1 MKLEKALKYFQP
13 NNFTVETQ
21 DYNDEFETPVLTAG
35 KSFIL
40 GYTDETEGIF
50 DQIPAIIFDDFTTS
64 FHYVDFPFKVKSTAM
79 KILVPAN
86 NDVNLKYVYYHMQG
100 VKIDT
105 ELHKRYWISRFSKQ
119 EIPLPPLKTQ
129 QEIVEILDAAA
140 ALRDHTKK
148 LLEEYDLLAQSI
160 FLDMFGDPVLNEKGF
175 NIESLA
181 NYGVF
186 KNGLNYSKNENGI
199 EIRNLG
205 VGDFKS
211 KYIIN
216 DMNTLSFIHLN
227 QMPSEG
233 FFLKNGDLVFVRSNG
248 NKDLVGR
255 CLVIHPEKEL
265 VTFSGFCIRYRLS
278 NNLLTSNFLAQL
290 FRIKSF
296 KQSMLKGG
304 RGANIQNINQ
314 NILSELNVPIPPITL
329 QNEFA
334 EKIEIIEQQKA
345 LAKQELQ
352 ESEDLFQA
360 LLQKAFKGE
369 LV

>member
-86 NDVNLKYVYYHMQG
+86 DEINLKYVYYQMCG

-105 ELHKRYWISRFSKQ
+105 QLHKRYWISRFSKQ
-119 EIPLPPLKTQ
+119 DIPLPPLKTQ
-129 QEIVEILDAAA
+129 QEIVEILDAAT

-160 FLDMFGDPVLNEKGF
+160 FLEMFGDPTTGETIELKDSLN
-175 NIESLA
+175 I
-181 NYGVF
+181 
-186 KNGLNYSKNENGI
+186 
-199 EIRNLG
+199 LG
-205 VGDFKS
+205 GYAFKS
-211 KYIIN
+211 KDFIEAGIPLVKIGTVNKGYFDLRSFSFLPESYLSKYEKWIIKPTDMLISLTGTVGKQDYGNIEMATDDYDQYFLNQRVAKLEVN
-216 DMNTLSFIHLN
+216 DQYNTL
-227 QMPSEG
+227 
-233 FFLKNGDLVFVRSNG
+233 FFFYMFLQIQVKNILTKISRGVRQAN
-248 NKDLVGR
+248 
-255 CLVIHPEKEL
+255 
-265 VTFSGFCIRYRLS
+265 LS
-278 NNLLTSNFLAQL
+278 NNDILSLKL
-290 FRIKSF
+290 IKP
-296 KQSMLKGG
+296 
-304 RGANIQNINQ
+304 NIN
-314 NILSELNVPIPPITL
+314 L

-345 LAKQELQ
+345 LAKQELL

-369 LV
+369 LVEE